1 MARDDRAFPLTRGQL
16 DIWLSQEAGFA
27 GTQWQLG
34 LLVKIDGKVHRDALE
49 QAITQAVAEAEP
61 GRVSFFEVDGQVV
74 QKPIDYPHV
83 ELAFH
88 DLTDHADPVAEAR
101 EMSSAIQRTPMPL
114 NGQMFKFV
122 LFQTGHDEFY
132 LFGCCHHIAI
142 DGLGMALVCRRVA
155 TIYSAMVA
163 GKPIPDAYFGT
174 VQDLIDLESGYEASP
189 DYAEDK
195 AYWSEHLPP
204 ESGPVD
210 RLPDAEG
217 ERDHY
222 SPSASVQL
230 DPSVAN
236 RIKEL
241 SKKLAIRR
249 FSVTTAACA
258 LLVRGWSGSG
268 SEVALDFPVS
278 RRVRPESKT
287 LPAMLAGVVP
297 LVLSTAPESTVADFC
312 KHVDKRIRELLAHQR
327 FPVHT
332 LEGDGLRQAPNR
344 VGINFIPSRLT
355 LDLAGSPATASYTNH
370 GPVGHFGLFFLGAGD
385 QLFLS
390 TAGPGQPFASF
401 GVADLAGRLQQILAA
416 MTEDPDRPL
425 SSIELLTGDEP
436 ALIDRWSNRP
446 ALTEPAPA
454 PVSIPQAFAEHVQ
467 RTPDAVAVTFGA
479 TSLTYAQLDEAS
491 NRLGHLLA
499 DHGVGPGD
507 CVAVMFPR
515 CADAIVSMLAV
526 LKTGAAYVPIDP
538 AHASSR
544 MDFVLA
550 DAAPSAVITTSDL
563 RSRLDDHDLLVV
575 DVHDPAVEAQPG
587 TALPWPAPENTAYI
601 IYTSGTTGTP
611 KGVAIPHLNVTWLIE
626 SLDAGLPPGNVWTQC
641 HSSAFDFSV
650 WEIFGALLRGRRLL
664 VVPESVASSP
674 EDFHA
679 LLVAEQVSVLTQ
691 TPSAVAMLSPE
702 GLESTALVVAGEAC
716 PTDVVDRWA
725 APGRVMLDAYG
736 PTETTVC
743 ASVSTPLTAG
753 DPVVPIG
760 SPIAG
765 AAMFV
770 LDKWLQPVPAGVVG
784 ELYLA
789 GRGVGHGYVRR
800 PGLTA
805 SRFVPNP
812 FGAPGSRMYRTGDLV
827 CWGPDGQ
834 LQYLGRAD
842 EQVKIRGFR
851 IELGEIQSVLAGLDG
866 VEQAAVVA
874 REDRPGDKRLVGY
887 ITGTADPAELRAQ
900 LADRLPPYMVPTA
913 VMVLDALPLTGN
925 GKLDKRALPS
935 PEYAAG
941 EYRAPGDAIEEIL
954 ADIYAQVLGVER
966 VGVDDSFFDLGGDSI
981 LSMQVVARARAAGVI
996 CRPRDV
1002 FVEQTVARL
1011 ARVSQVAVDG
1021 ELGAADEGIGPV
1033 RPTPI
1038 MRWLQ
1043 DIDGPIDEFNQ
1054 TMVLA
1059 APAGVGVDDV
1069 AVVLQALLD
1078 RHPMLRLR
1086 VQDDGAGGWSLEAP
1100 EVGSVRAADCL
1111 RAVDS
1116 LSDAAL
1122 VEARSRLNVS
1132 DGVMLSAV
1140 WASETS
1146 QLVLVVH
1153 HLAVDG
1159 VSWRTLIEDINIA
1172 WAQHQ
1177 GGQEIAL
1184 PVPGTSFGRWS
1195 SILAEYA
1202 KSPAVVAAAAAWQQV
1217 VATPAVL
1224 PAVGPDDTYAS
1235 AGQLSASLDVQ
1246 TTRLLLGEVP
1256 AAFHAGVQDILL
1268 IAFGLACTEFVG
1280 GGAPI
1285 GIDVEG
1291 HGRHEEIASGVDL
1304 SRTVGWFTTKYP
1316 VALRMSRRL
1325 DWARVVAGEAALGA
1339 VIKDAKEQLR
1349 ALPDG
1354 LSYGLLRY
1362 LNPEIEVQGPDPV
1375 IGFNYLGRLGG
1386 AAADLSDEHWR
1397 LSPDSPS
1404 VSAAAAAI
1412 PLPLGHTVEL
1422 NAGTMDTD
1430 AGPQLHANWTWARS
1444 VLTDEQ
1450 LNRLSRLW
1458 FEALTGICAHVQA
1471 GGGGLTPSDIAPTR
1485 LDQGRI
1491 EQLERRYDVADILP
1505 LTPLQQGLLF
1515 HATGSHAEGDV
1526 YAVQLS
1532 VTLRGALDP
1541 HRLHRALHT
1550 VVTRHPNL
1558 AARFCP
1564 ELGEPVQIIPAE
1576 PEIAWRYLELDASD
1590 VDEQLEQLSADE
1602 RAAVRELGDRPP
1614 FGAAL
1619 IRTADTEHRFVLT
1632 VHHLVMDGWS
1642 LPVLLQEI
1650 FACYYGARLPAPAPY
1665 RGFVTWLAARDVPA
1679 ARAAWRAVLDG
1690 FDTPT
1695 LVAPRGADA
1704 PGRRGVASFRMAAET
1719 TSAVSELARRRRTTV
1734 NTVLQAAWAQLL
1746 MMLTG
1751 QHDVAFG
1758 TAVSG
1763 RPAELPG
1770 AESMVGLLINTV
1782 PVRARAAAATTI
1794 ADLLDQLQCAHNDT
1808 VEHQHLGLN
1817 EIHRVTGQDQLFDT
1831 LLVYENYPIDTAA
1844 LSAAD
1849 DLTATEFSCH
1859 DYNHYPL
1866 SLQVVPG
1873 DELGLRLEFDT
1884 DVFDP
1889 AAIDTLADRL
1899 RRLLAAMPAD
1909 PDRPL
1914 RSLDLLDSTE
1924 HTRLQRWG
1932 NRPALS
1938 RPATGPSLPEL
1949 FTAQVANAPHAVA
1962 LRCAGRSMTY
1972 RELDEASTRL
1982 AHLLAGHGATPGC
1995 FVALLFSRSA
2005 EAIVA
2010 MLAVLK
2016 TGAAYLPIDPALPA
2030 TRIEFM
2036 LGDAAP
2042 VVAVSTAGLRA
2053 RLEAF
2058 GLPVVDVAATGAQPG
2073 GPLPPP
2079 APDNIAYLLYTSGTT
2094 GVPKG
2099 VAVTHRNVAQLL
2111 ESLHASLPGTGVW
2124 SQCHSYGFDV
2134 SVQEIWGALAGGGR
2148 LVVVPESVTSSPDEL
2163 HALLIAE
2170 NVTVLSQTPSALAAL
2185 SPRNLHA
2192 ALVIGGEPCPAALAD
2207 RWAPGRVMINAY
2219 GPTETTVDAVL
2230 STPLAAGAGAP
2241 PLGSPVAGAT
2251 LFVLDGWLRPVPA
2264 GVTGELY
2271 IAGAGVAAGYLGR
2284 AGLTAARFVA
2294 CPFGGA
2300 GARMYRTGDLVR
2312 WDRDGRLHYVA
2323 RADQQVK
2330 IRGHRIELG
2339 EIHSALAELDGVE
2352 QAAVIAREDRPGEK
2366 RIVGYLTGTAD
2377 PAAIRARLA
2386 ERLPAYMVPAAV
2398 LAIEALPLTPN
2409 GKLDARA
2416 LPAPEYAGGAYR
2428 APSTPTEEIIA
2439 GIYTQVL
2446 GLHRV
2451 GVDDSFFDLG
2461 GDSLSAMRVIAA
2473 VNAGLDAR
2481 LSVRVLFE
2489 APTIA
2494 QLAARLG
2501 EGGHRFA
2508 AVVAAERPAVVPL
2521 SFAQSRLWF
2530 IGQLHGPSPVYNMV
2544 AALRLHGPVDI
2555 GALGAALHDV
2565 VTRHESLRTVFA
2577 ATDGTPAQVVLP
2589 PDRADIGWQVIDA
2602 SGWSPARVDDAIRDT
2617 ARHTFDLAAEIPLRA
2632 VLLRCGDEEH
2642 LLVAVVHHIA
2652 ADGWSLTPLVR
2663 DLARAY
2669 ASRSAGRVPDWV
2681 PLPVQYV
2688 DYTLWQRAQFGDLDD
2703 PHSLIAGQL
2712 RYWESALAGMPERLE
2727 LPTDRPYPVVA
2738 DFRGASVAVEWPAQL
2753 QQQISRLAGAH
2764 NATSF
2769 MVVQAA
2775 LAVLL
2780 AKVSASSDVA
2790 VGFPIAGRRDPALD
2804 DVVGFFVNTLVLRV
2818 DVSGDPTVAE
2828 LLARVRQ
2835 RSLAAYEHQ
2844 DVPFEVLV
2852 ERLNPAR
2859 SLAHHPLVQVMLA
2872 WQNIE
2877 PTELSLGQVRVI
2889 PLPVDTRTARMDLA
2903 WSLAERWT
2911 PDGSPAGIG
2920 GAVEFRTDVFDT
2932 ATVEALTQRLRR
2944 VLAAMTAD
2952 PGRRLSSIDLLDPAE
2967 HARLDALGNRAVLT
2981 RPQHPPTSIPE
2992 VFAAHVAR
3000 TPHAVAVTCGRRSW
3014 TYRELDS
3021 SANRLAHLLIH
3032 HGAGPGDCVALLLER
3047 SAEAVAAILG
3057 VLKAGAAYLPIDP
3070 SLPSARIEF
3079 MLTDAAPA
3087 AVLTSTE
3094 FHCRLQ
3100 EYDQTV
3106 IDVDDPS
3113 IREQPVTA
3121 PPAPAPDNIAYLI
3134 YTSGT
3139 TGVPKGVAVTH
3150 RNATQLFASLGAA
3163 GLPAA
3168 PGKVW
3173 GQCHSLAFDFS
3184 VWEIFGALLNGG
3196 RVLVVPDDVVRS
3208 PKDLHALLVAERV
3221 DMLTQTPSEVGVLS
3235 PDGLESTTL
3244 AVAGEACPVEVVDRW
3259 APGRVMINVYGPTET
3274 TIVAAVSAPL
3284 TPGPEAPPIGAPVP
3298 GTALRVLDAH
3308 LRPVPPGVVGELYV
3322 AGAGVSTGYLGRPG
3336 LTASRFVACPFGGA
3350 GERMYRTGDL
3360 VRWGADGQLQ
3370 YLGRADEQVKIR
3382 GYRIELGEI
3391 QSALAALDGVD
3402 QAAVI
3407 AREDRPGDKR
3417 LVGYVTGTADLAQLR
3432 TALAER
3438 LPGYMVPAAV
3448 LMLDA
3453 LPLTPSGKL
3462 DTGALPAPD
3471 YQGPE
3476 GYLAPAG
3483 AVEEIL
3489 AWLYAQVL
3497 GLPRRVGVQESFF
3510 DLGGDSLSAMR
3521 LVAAI
3526 YNALDIHLPVRAV
3539 FEAPSVRSL
3548 SQRLNADPAVA
3559 QGLRADFASVH
3570 GRDATEVY
3578 ASDLTLDKF
3587 IDAATL
3593 SAAPAL
3599 PGPGAEVRTVLLT
3612 GATGFLGRYLVLQW
3626 LERLELADGKLI
3638 CLVRAASDDD
3648 ARRRLERTFDS
3659 GDPALLRYFHELAAD
3674 HLEVIAGDKGRAN
3687 LGLDDRTW
3695 QRLADTVDLI
3705 VDAAAVV
3712 NGVLPYQEL
3721 FGPNVAGTAELIRLA
3736 LSTRLKPYSYVSTAN
3751 VGDQIEPSAFTEDAD
3766 IRVAGPIRTIDGG
3779 YGNGYGNSKW
3789 AGEVLL
3795 REAHDLC
3802 GLPVSV
3808 FRCDMILADT
3818 SYAGQLNLPD
3828 MFTRLLFSVVASGVA
3843 PRSFY
3848 RLDAHGNRQRAHFD
3862 ALPVEFVAEAIA
3874 TLGAQVGRDA
3884 GTGFATYHVMNPHDD
3899 GIGLDEYVDWL
3910 IEAGYP
3916 IERVDDFDQW
3926 LHRMETALHALPERQ
3941 RHQSVLQLLA
3951 LRNARHVPPADPARG
3966 CLGPTER
3973 FRAAVQE
3980 AKIGADNDI
3989 PHITAP
3995 VIVKYVT
4002 DLQLL
4007 GLL

>member
-743 ASVSTPLTAG
+743 ASISTPLTAG

-1132 DGVMLSAV
+1132 DGVLLSAV

-1146 QLVLVVH
+1146 QLALVVH

-1184 PVPGTSFGRWS
+1184 PVPGTSFARWS

-1235 AGQLSASLDVQ
+1235 AGQLSASLDVE

-1316 VALRMSRRL
+1316 VALRMGRRL

-1375 IGFNYLGRLGG
+1375 IGFNYLGRLGAG
-1386 AAADLSDEHWR
+1386 ADLSEEMWR
-1397 LSPDSPS
+1397 
-1404 VSAAAAAI
+1404 VSADSLSSAAVATAVPM
-1412 PLPLGHTVEL
+1412 PLAHTVEL

-1430 AGPQLHANWTWARS
+1430 AGPQLHANWRWARS

-1471 GGGGLTPSDIAPTR
+1471 GGGGLTPSDIAPAR
-1485 LDQGRI
+1485 LDQQQI
-1491 EQLERRYDVADILP
+1491 DELCQQHQIADVLP
-1505 LTPLQQGLLF
+1505 LSPVQQGLLF
-1515 HATGSHAEGDV
+1515 HTGFAQELEDL
-1526 YAVQLS
+1526 YAVQLGITVS
-1532 VTLRGALDP
+1532 GTLDP
-1541 HRLHRALHT
+1541 HRLRDA
-1550 VVTRHPNL
+1550 VQNAVNRHPNL
-1558 AARFCP
+1558 VARFFD
-1564 ELGEPVQIIPAE
+1564 EFGEPVQIIPAE
-1576 PEIAWRYLELDASD
+1576 PEMAWRYLELDGGD
-1590 VDEQLEQLSADE
+1590 IDGQLEQLSADE
-1602 RAAVRELGDRPP
+1602 RAAVCDLAGQPAFR
-1614 FGAAL
+1614 AAL
-1619 IRTADTEHRFVLT
+1619 IRIADDRHRLLLT
-1632 VHHLVMDGWS
+1632 IHHIVIDGWS
-1642 LPVLLQEI
+1642 LPVLLQEV
-1650 FACYYGARLPAPAPY
+1650 FAGYYGQRLPAPPSY
-1665 RGFVTWLAARDVPA
+1665 RSYLMWLSAQD
-1679 ARAAWRAVLDG
+1679 RAAAQDAWREALAG
-1690 FDTPT
+1690 FETPT
-1695 LVAPRGADA
+1695 LVAPPGKI
-1704 PGRRGVASFRMAAET
+1704 GRRAVATYTVSADT
-1719 TSAVSELARRRRTTV
+1719 TKALGELARSSRTTV
-1734 NTVLQAAWAQLL
+1734 STVLQGAWAQLL
-1746 MMLTG
+1746 TWLTG

-1763 RPAELPG
+1763 RPTELPG
-1770 AESMVGLLINTV
+1770 ADAMVGLLINTV
-1782 PVRARAAAATTI
+1782 PVRADIAAATTVV
-1794 ADLLDQLQCAHNDT
+1794 DLLEQLQRAHADT
-1808 VEHQHLGLN
+1808 LEHEHLALN
-1817 EIHRVTGQDQLFDT
+1817 EIHRVTGHDQLFDT
-1831 LLVYENYPIDTAA
+1831 LFLYENYPIDASA
-1844 LSAAD
+1844 LLDVHELAV
-1849 DLTATEFSCH
+1849 TEFSSREF
-1859 DYNHYPL
+1859 NHYPL
-1866 SLQVVPG
+1866 SVVATPG
-1873 DELGLRLEFDT
+1873 HELSLRVEYDT
-1884 DVFDP
+1884 EVFDE
-1889 AAIDTLADRL
+1889 AGIETLIERL
-1899 RRLLAAMPAD
+1899 RQVLAAMTTD
-1909 PDRPL
+1909 PGQRL
-1914 RSLDLLDSTE
+1914 SAIDLLDAAE
-1924 HTRLQRWG
+1924 HERLDAWG
-1932 NRPALS
+1932 NRAVLTRRPAAQASIPALF
-1938 RPATGPSLPEL
+1938 A
-1949 FTAQVANAPHAVA
+1949 AQVARAADAVA
-1962 LRCAGRSMTY
+1962 ITCGERSFTY
-1972 RELDEASTRL
+1972 REVEESANRL
-1982 AHLLAGHGATPGC
+1982 AHLLSGQGAGPGQR
-1995 FVALLFSRSA
+1995 VAVVIPRSA
-2005 EAIVA
+2005 EAVVA
-2010 MLAVLK
+2010 IFAVLK
-2016 TGAAYLPIDPALPA
+2016 TGAAYVPIDPGVPAARLQFVLADSAPVAAVTTAEVRDRLDGFTGQIIDFDDPAVAEQPA
-2030 TRIEFM
+2030 T
-2036 LGDAAP
+2036 
-2042 VVAVSTAGLRA
+2042 
-2053 RLEAF
+2053 
-2058 GLPVVDVAATGAQPG
+2058 GLPVPAA
-2073 GPLPPP
+2073 
-2079 APDNIAYLLYTSGTT
+2079 DNIAY
-2094 GVPKG
+2094 
-2099 VAVTHRNVAQLL
+2099 
-2111 ESLHASLPGTGVW
+2111 
-2124 SQCHSYGFDV
+2124 
-2134 SVQEIWGALAGGGR
+2134 I
-2148 LVVVPESVTSSPDEL
+2148 
-2163 HALLIAE
+2163 
-2170 NVTVLSQTPSALAAL
+2170 
-2185 SPRNLHA
+2185 
-2192 ALVIGGEPCPAALAD
+2192 
-2207 RWAPGRVMINAY
+2207 
-2219 GPTETTVDAVL
+2219 
-2230 STPLAAGAGAP
+2230 
-2241 PLGSPVAGAT
+2241 
-2251 LFVLDGWLRPVPA
+2251 
-2264 GVTGELY
+2264 
-2271 IAGAGVAAGYLGR
+2271 
-2284 AGLTAARFVA
+2284 
-2294 CPFGGA
+2294 
-2300 GARMYRTGDLVR
+2300 
-2312 WDRDGRLHYVA
+2312 
-2323 RADQQVK
+2323 
-2330 IRGHRIELG
+2330 
-2339 EIHSALAELDGVE
+2339 
-2352 QAAVIAREDRPGEK
+2352 
-2366 RIVGYLTGTAD
+2366 
-2377 PAAIRARLA
+2377 
-2386 ERLPAYMVPAAV
+2386 
-2398 LAIEALPLTPN
+2398 
-2409 GKLDARA
+2409 
-2416 LPAPEYAGGAYR
+2416 
-2428 APSTPTEEIIA
+2428 
-2439 GIYTQVL
+2439 
-2446 GLHRV
+2446 
-2451 GVDDSFFDLG
+2451 
-2461 GDSLSAMRVIAA
+2461 
-2473 VNAGLDAR
+2473 
-2481 LSVRVLFE
+2481 
-2489 APTIA
+2489 
-2494 QLAARLG
+2494 
-2501 EGGHRFA
+2501 
-2508 AVVAAERPAVVPL
+2508 
-2521 SFAQSRLWF
+2521 
-2530 IGQLHGPSPVYNMV
+2530 
-2544 AALRLHGPVDI
+2544 
-2555 GALGAALHDV
+2555 
-2565 VTRHESLRTVFA
+2565 
-2577 ATDGTPAQVVLP
+2577 
-2589 PDRADIGWQVIDA
+2589 
-2602 SGWSPARVDDAIRDT
+2602 
-2617 ARHTFDLAAEIPLRA
+2617 
-2632 VLLRCGDEEH
+2632 
-2642 LLVAVVHHIA
+2642 
-2652 ADGWSLTPLVR
+2652 
-2663 DLARAY
+2663 
-2669 ASRSAGRVPDWV
+2669 
-2681 PLPVQYV
+2681 
-2688 DYTLWQRAQFGDLDD
+2688 
-2703 PHSLIAGQL
+2703 
-2712 RYWESALAGMPERLE
+2712 
-2727 LPTDRPYPVVA
+2727 
-2738 DFRGASVAVEWPAQL
+2738 
-2753 QQQISRLAGAH
+2753 
-2764 NATSF
+2764 
-2769 MVVQAA
+2769 
-2775 LAVLL
+2775 
-2780 AKVSASSDVA
+2780 
-2790 VGFPIAGRRDPALD
+2790 
-2804 DVVGFFVNTLVLRV
+2804 
-2818 DVSGDPTVAE
+2818 
-2828 LLARVRQ
+2828 
-2835 RSLAAYEHQ
+2835 
-2844 DVPFEVLV
+2844 
-2852 ERLNPAR
+2852 
-2859 SLAHHPLVQVMLA
+2859 
-2872 WQNIE
+2872 
-2877 PTELSLGQVRVI
+2877 
-2889 PLPVDTRTARMDLA
+2889 
-2903 WSLAERWT
+2903 
-2911 PDGSPAGIG
+2911 
-2920 GAVEFRTDVFDT
+2920 
-2932 ATVEALTQRLRR
+2932 
-2944 VLAAMTAD
+2944 
-2952 PGRRLSSIDLLDPAE
+2952 
-2967 HARLDALGNRAVLT
+2967 
-2981 RPQHPPTSIPE
+2981 
-2992 VFAAHVAR
+2992 
-3000 TPHAVAVTCGRRSW
+3000 
-3014 TYRELDS
+3014 
-3021 SANRLAHLLIH
+3021 
-3032 HGAGPGDCVALLLER
+3032 
-3047 SAEAVAAILG
+3047 
-3057 VLKAGAAYLPIDP
+3057 
-3070 SLPSARIEF
+3070 
-3079 MLTDAAPA
+3079 
-3087 AVLTSTE
+3087 
-3094 FHCRLQ
+3094 
-3100 EYDQTV
+3100 
-3106 IDVDDPS
+3106 
-3113 IREQPVTA
+3113 
-3121 PPAPAPDNIAYLI
+3121 I

-3139 TGVPKGVAVTH
+3139 TGTPKGVAIPH
-3150 RNATQLFASLGAA
+3150 RNVTLLLETLDAQLGLGQ
-3163 GLPAA
+3163 
-3168 PGKVW
+3168 VW
-3173 GQCHSLAFDFS
+3173 TQCHSLAFDFS
-3184 VWEIFGALLNGG
+3184 VWEVFGSLLYGG
-3196 RVLVVPDDVVRS
+3196 RLVVVPDAVVRS
-3208 PKDLHALLVAERV
+3208 AEDLHALLVREQV
-3221 DMLTQTPSEVGVLS
+3221 SVLSQTPSAFYALQS
-3235 PDGLESTTL
+3235 ADAL
-3244 AVAGEACPVEVVDRW
+3244 APELGQQLKLQTVVFGGEALEPHRLATW
-3259 APGRVMINVYGPTET
+3259 LHHHPGLPRMINMYGITET
-3274 TIVAAVSAPL
+3274 TVHASFREIVDADVDSSDS
-3284 TPGPEAPPIGAPVP
+3284 PIGVP
-3298 GTALRVLDAH
+3298 LANLAFFVLDGW
-3308 LRPVPPGVVGELYV
+3308 LRPVPVGVVGELYV
-3322 AGAGVSTGYLGRPG
+3322 AGGGLATGYVGRPG
-3336 LTASRFVACPFGGA
+3336 LSATRFVACPFGGPGA
-3350 GERMYRTGDL
+3350 RMYRTGDL

-3370 YLGRADEQVKIR
+3370 YMGRADAQVKIR

-3391 QSALAALDGVD
+3391 QAALAGLDGVEH
-3402 QAAVI
+3402 AAVI

-3417 LVGYVTGTADLAQLR
+3417 LVGYITGTADPAEVRAQLG
-3432 TALAER
+3432 ER
-3438 LPGYMVPAAV
+3438 LPGYMVPSAV
-3448 LMLDA
+3448 VVLDA
-3453 LPLTPSGKL
+3453 LPLTVNGKL
-3462 DTGALPAPD
+3462 DTRALPAPEYSD
-3471 YQGPE
+3471 VDRYR
-3476 GYLAPAG
+3476 APVTAI
-3483 AVEEIL
+3483 EEIL
-3489 AWLYAQVL
+3489 ADIYAQVL
-3497 GLPRRVGVQESFF
+3497 GVERVGVDDSFF
-3510 DLGGDSLSAMR
+3510 DLGGDSILSMQVVARARAAGVICRPRDVFTEQTVARLARVATVATGDDDVVDEGTGRVVATPIMRWLQNMDGPVEQFNQTMVLAAPAGVTPDDVAAVLQALLDRHAMLRLRVEDDGAGGWSLEVPEAGSVQAADCLETVDALSPAALVDARSRLNLADGILVRAVWASETSQLALIIHHLAVDGVSWRTLIEDLNIAWAQHHSGQPVALPTGGMSFARWSALLEDHARRPEVVERAEDWRQVAAVPAVLPGAQPGDTYATAGQLSASLDVETTR
-3521 LVAAI
+3521 LLLGEVPAAFHAGVQDILLIAFGLAWTQFIGTGAPIGIDVEGHGRSEELGPQVDLSRTVGWFTAKYPVALRLGGLSWGQVVGGDEALGAVVKEAKEQLRALPDGLTYGLLRYLNPQAGLDVSDPAIAFNYLGRLGGGAAELSPELWRLSPDSFALAGAAGAVELPLPHTVELNAGTMDTEDGPHLQANWTWARSALDDKQIGRLSELWFDALAGICTHVRAGGGGLTPSDVAAARLTQRDLDELAQR
-3526 YNALDIHLPVRAV
+3526 YRVADVLPLTPLQQGLLFHAGTAQGSQEPEDLYAVQLDISVTGAVDPDRLREAVRTVITRHPNVVAHFSEDFGEPVQILSAEPELAWQYVELDAGADLDEQVERLSSAERVAVGDLAQPPFRGALIRTAEDAYRFVLTNHHIVLDGWSKPLLLQEIFAAYFGVRLPAPVPYRNFITWLSAQDRAAAQAAWREVLAGFDTPTLVGPSGRMALGPRGVAEFHVPADTSRLLGELARSCRTTVSTVLQAAWAQLLMWLTGQHDVVFGTAVSGRPTELAGSESMVGLLINTVPVRATIGAETTIADLLDQLQRAYTHTLEHQHLALNDIHRV
-3539 FEAPSVRSL
+3539 TGHDQIFDTMFVYENYPIDTAALSAVDELTITGFTNREYNHYPLSV
-3548 SQRLNADPAVA
+3548 QAVPGHEI
-3559 QGLRADFASVH
+3559 GLRVEFDTDVFGEA
-3570 GRDATEVY
+3570 RIE
-3578 ASDLTLDKF
+3578 
-3587 IDAATL
+3587 
-3593 SAAPAL
+3593 
-3599 PGPGAEVRTVLLT
+3599 
-3612 GATGFLGRYLVLQW
+3612 
-3626 LERLELADGKLI
+3626 KLI
-3638 CLVRAASDDD
+3638 ERF
-3648 ARRRLERTFDS
+3648 RRVLE
-3659 GDPALLRYFHELAAD
+3659 AM
-3674 HLEVIAGDKGRAN
+3674 
-3687 LGLDDRTW
+3687 
-3695 QRLADTVDLI
+3695 TVDL
-3705 VDAAAVV
+3705 
-3712 NGVLPYQEL
+3712 E
-3721 FGPNVAGTAELIRLA
+3721 E
-3736 LSTRLKPYSYVSTAN
+3736 
-3751 VGDQIEPSAFTEDAD
+3751 
-3766 IRVAGPIRTIDGG
+3766 
-3779 YGNGYGNSKW
+3779 
-3789 AGEVLL
+3789 
-3795 REAHDLC
+3795 
-3802 GLPVSV
+3802 
-3808 FRCDMILADT
+3808 
-3818 SYAGQLNLPD
+3818 
-3828 MFTRLLFSVVASGVA
+3828 
-3843 PRSFY
+3843 
-3848 RLDAHGNRQRAHFD
+3848 
-3862 ALPVEFVAEAIA
+3862 
-3874 TLGAQVGRDA
+3874 
-3884 GTGFATYHVMNPHDD
+3884 
-3899 GIGLDEYVDWL
+3899 
-3910 IEAGYP
+3910 
-3916 IERVDDFDQW
+3916 
-3926 LHRMETALHALPERQ
+3926 
-3941 RHQSVLQLLA
+3941 QS
-3951 LRNARHVPPADPARG
+3951 
-3966 CLGPTER
+3966 
-3973 FRAAVQE
+3973 
-3980 AKIGADNDI
+3980 
-3989 PHITAP
+3989 
-3995 VIVKYVT
+3995 
-4002 DLQLL
+4002 
-4007 GLL
+4007 

>member
-1 MARDDRAFPLTRGQL
+1 
-16 DIWLSQEAGFA
+16 
-27 GTQWQLG
+27 
-34 LLVKIDGKVHRDALE
+34 
-49 QAITQAVAEAEP
+49 
-61 GRVSFFEVDGQVV
+61 
-74 QKPIDYPHV
+74 
-83 ELAFH
+83 
-88 DLTDHADPVAEAR
+88 
-101 EMSSAIQRTPMPL
+101 
-114 NGQMFKFV
+114 
-122 LFQTGHDEFY
+122 
-132 LFGCCHHIAI
+132 
-142 DGLGMALVCRRVA
+142 
-155 TIYSAMVA
+155 
-163 GKPIPDAYFGT
+163 
-174 VQDLIDLESGYEASP
+174 
-189 DYAEDK
+189 
-195 AYWSEHLPP
+195 
-204 ESGPVD
+204 
-210 RLPDAEG
+210 
-217 ERDHY
+217 
-222 SPSASVQL
+222 
-230 DPSVAN
+230 
-236 RIKEL
+236 
-241 SKKLAIRR
+241 
-249 FSVTTAACA
+249 
-258 LLVRGWSGSG
+258 
-268 SEVALDFPVS
+268 
-278 RRVRPESKT
+278 
-287 LPAMLAGVVP
+287 
-297 LVLSTAPESTVADFC
+297 
-312 KHVDKRIRELLAHQR
+312 
-327 FPVHT
+327 
-332 LEGDGLRQAPNR
+332 
-344 VGINFIPSRLT
+344 
-355 LDLAGSPATASYTNH
+355 
-370 GPVGHFGLFFLGAGD
+370 
-385 QLFLS
+385 
-390 TAGPGQPFASF
+390 
-401 GVADLAGRLQQILAA
+401 
-416 MTEDPDRPL
+416 
-425 SSIELLTGDEP
+425 
-436 ALIDRWSNRP
+436 
-446 ALTEPAPA
+446 
-454 PVSIPQAFAEHVQ
+454 
-467 RTPDAVAVTFGA
+467 
-479 TSLTYAQLDEAS
+479 
-491 NRLGHLLA
+491 
-499 DHGVGPGD
+499 
-507 CVAVMFPR
+507 
-515 CADAIVSMLAV
+515 
-526 LKTGAAYVPIDP
+526 
-538 AHASSR
+538 
-544 MDFVLA
+544 
-550 DAAPSAVITTSDL
+550 
-563 RSRLDDHDLLVV
+563 
-575 DVHDPAVEAQPG
+575 
-587 TALPWPAPENTAYI
+587 
-601 IYTSGTTGTP
+601 
-611 KGVAIPHLNVTWLIE
+611 
-626 SLDAGLPPGNVWTQC
+626 
-641 HSSAFDFSV
+641 
-650 WEIFGALLRGRRLL
+650 
-664 VVPESVASSP
+664 
-674 EDFHA
+674 
-679 LLVAEQVSVLTQ
+679 
-691 TPSAVAMLSPE
+691 
-702 GLESTALVVAGEAC
+702 
-716 PTDVVDRWA
+716 
-725 APGRVMLDAYG
+725 
-736 PTETTVC
+736 
-743 ASVSTPLTAG
+743 
-753 DPVVPIG
+753 
-760 SPIAG
+760 
-765 AAMFV
+765 
-770 LDKWLQPVPAGVVG
+770 
-784 ELYLA
+784 
-789 GRGVGHGYVRR
+789 
-800 PGLTA
+800 
-805 SRFVPNP
+805 
-812 FGAPGSRMYRTGDLV
+812 
-827 CWGPDGQ
+827 
-834 LQYLGRAD
+834 
-842 EQVKIRGFR
+842 
-851 IELGEIQSVLAGLDG
+851 
-866 VEQAAVVA
+866 
-874 REDRPGDKRLVGY
+874 
-887 ITGTADPAELRAQ
+887 
-900 LADRLPPYMVPTA
+900 
-913 VMVLDALPLTGN
+913 
-925 GKLDKRALPS
+925 
-935 PEYAAG
+935 
-941 EYRAPGDAIEEIL
+941 
-954 ADIYAQVLGVER
+954 
-966 VGVDDSFFDLGGDSI
+966 
-981 LSMQVVARARAAGVI
+981 
-996 CRPRDV
+996 
-1002 FVEQTVARL
+1002 
-1011 ARVSQVAVDG
+1011 
-1021 ELGAADEGIGPV
+1021 
-1033 RPTPI
+1033 
-1038 MRWLQ
+1038 
-1043 DIDGPIDEFNQ
+1043 
-1054 TMVLA
+1054 
-1059 APAGVGVDDV
+1059 
-1069 AVVLQALLD
+1069 
-1078 RHPMLRLR
+1078 
-1086 VQDDGAGGWSLEAP
+1086 
-1100 EVGSVRAADCL
+1100 
-1111 RAVDS
+1111 
-1116 LSDAAL
+1116 
-1122 VEARSRLNVS
+1122 
-1132 DGVMLSAV
+1132 
-1140 WASETS
+1140 
-1146 QLVLVVH
+1146 
-1153 HLAVDG
+1153 
-1159 VSWRTLIEDINIA
+1159 
-1172 WAQHQ
+1172 
-1177 GGQEIAL
+1177 
-1184 PVPGTSFGRWS
+1184 
-1195 SILAEYA
+1195 
-1202 KSPAVVAAAAAWQQV
+1202 
-1217 VATPAVL
+1217 
-1224 PAVGPDDTYAS
+1224 
-1235 AGQLSASLDVQ
+1235 
-1246 TTRLLLGEVP
+1246 
-1256 AAFHAGVQDILL
+1256 
-1268 IAFGLACTEFVG
+1268 
-1280 GGAPI
+1280 
-1285 GIDVEG
+1285 
-1291 HGRHEEIASGVDL
+1291 
-1304 SRTVGWFTTKYP
+1304 
-1316 VALRMSRRL
+1316 
-1325 DWARVVAGEAALGA
+1325 
-1339 VIKDAKEQLR
+1339 
-1349 ALPDG
+1349 
-1354 LSYGLLRY
+1354 
-1362 LNPEIEVQGPDPV
+1362 
-1375 IGFNYLGRLGG
+1375 
-1386 AAADLSDEHWR
+1386 
-1397 LSPDSPS
+1397 
-1404 VSAAAAAI
+1404 AAAAAI

-2932 ATVEALTQRLRR
+2932 ATVEALTQR
-2944 VLAAMTAD
+2944 
-2952 PGRRLSSIDLLDPAE
+2952 
-2967 HARLDALGNRAVLT
+2967 
-2981 RPQHPPTSIPE
+2981 
-2992 VFAAHVAR
+2992 
-3000 TPHAVAVTCGRRSW
+3000 
-3014 TYRELDS
+3014 
-3021 SANRLAHLLIH
+3021 
-3032 HGAGPGDCVALLLER
+3032 
-3047 SAEAVAAILG
+3047 
-3057 VLKAGAAYLPIDP
+3057 
-3070 SLPSARIEF
+3070 
-3079 MLTDAAPA
+3079 
-3087 AVLTSTE
+3087 
-3094 FHCRLQ
+3094 
-3100 EYDQTV
+3100 
-3106 IDVDDPS
+3106 
-3113 IREQPVTA
+3113 
-3121 PPAPAPDNIAYLI
+3121 
-3134 YTSGT
+3134 
-3139 TGVPKGVAVTH
+3139 
-3150 RNATQLFASLGAA
+3150 
-3163 GLPAA
+3163 
-3168 PGKVW
+3168 
-3173 GQCHSLAFDFS
+3173 
-3184 VWEIFGALLNGG
+3184 
-3196 RVLVVPDDVVRS
+3196 
-3208 PKDLHALLVAERV
+3208 
-3221 DMLTQTPSEVGVLS
+3221 
-3235 PDGLESTTL
+3235 
-3244 AVAGEACPVEVVDRW
+3244 
-3259 APGRVMINVYGPTET
+3259 
-3274 TIVAAVSAPL
+3274 
-3284 TPGPEAPPIGAPVP
+3284 
-3298 GTALRVLDAH
+3298 
-3308 LRPVPPGVVGELYV
+3308 
-3322 AGAGVSTGYLGRPG
+3322 
-3336 LTASRFVACPFGGA
+3336 
-3350 GERMYRTGDL
+3350 
-3360 VRWGADGQLQ
+3360 
-3370 YLGRADEQVKIR
+3370 
-3382 GYRIELGEI
+3382 
-3391 QSALAALDGVD
+3391 
-3402 QAAVI
+3402 
-3407 AREDRPGDKR
+3407 
-3417 LVGYVTGTADLAQLR
+3417 
-3432 TALAER
+3432 
-3438 LPGYMVPAAV
+3438 
-3448 LMLDA
+3448 
-3453 LPLTPSGKL
+3453 
-3462 DTGALPAPD
+3462 
-3471 YQGPE
+3471 
-3476 GYLAPAG
+3476 
-3483 AVEEIL
+3483 
-3489 AWLYAQVL
+3489 
-3497 GLPRRVGVQESFF
+3497 
-3510 DLGGDSLSAMR
+3510 
-3521 LVAAI
+3521 
-3526 YNALDIHLPVRAV
+3526 
-3539 FEAPSVRSL
+3539 
-3548 SQRLNADPAVA
+3548 
-3559 QGLRADFASVH
+3559 
-3570 GRDATEVY
+3570 
-3578 ASDLTLDKF
+3578 
-3587 IDAATL
+3587 
-3593 SAAPAL
+3593 
-3599 PGPGAEVRTVLLT
+3599 
-3612 GATGFLGRYLVLQW
+3612 
-3626 LERLELADGKLI
+3626 
-3638 CLVRAASDDD
+3638 
-3648 ARRRLERTFDS
+3648 
-3659 GDPALLRYFHELAAD
+3659 
-3674 HLEVIAGDKGRAN
+3674 
-3687 LGLDDRTW
+3687 
-3695 QRLADTVDLI
+3695 
-3705 VDAAAVV
+3705 
-3712 NGVLPYQEL
+3712 
-3721 FGPNVAGTAELIRLA
+3721 
-3736 LSTRLKPYSYVSTAN
+3736 
-3751 VGDQIEPSAFTEDAD
+3751 
-3766 IRVAGPIRTIDGG
+3766 
-3779 YGNGYGNSKW
+3779 
-3789 AGEVLL
+3789 
-3795 REAHDLC
+3795 
-3802 GLPVSV
+3802 
-3808 FRCDMILADT
+3808 
-3818 SYAGQLNLPD
+3818 
-3828 MFTRLLFSVVASGVA
+3828 
-3843 PRSFY
+3843 
-3848 RLDAHGNRQRAHFD
+3848 
-3862 ALPVEFVAEAIA
+3862 
-3874 TLGAQVGRDA
+3874 
-3884 GTGFATYHVMNPHDD
+3884 
-3899 GIGLDEYVDWL
+3899 
-3910 IEAGYP
+3910 
-3916 IERVDDFDQW
+3916 
-3926 LHRMETALHALPERQ
+3926 
-3941 RHQSVLQLLA
+3941 
-3951 LRNARHVPPADPARG
+3951 
-3966 CLGPTER
+3966 
-3973 FRAAVQE
+3973 
-3980 AKIGADNDI
+3980 
-3989 PHITAP
+3989 
-3995 VIVKYVT
+3995 
-4002 DLQLL
+4002 
-4007 GLL
+4007 

>member
-1 MARDDRAFPLTRGQL
+1 
-16 DIWLSQEAGFA
+16 
-27 GTQWQLG
+27 
-34 LLVKIDGKVHRDALE
+34 
-49 QAITQAVAEAEP
+49 
-61 GRVSFFEVDGQVV
+61 
-74 QKPIDYPHV
+74 
-83 ELAFH
+83 
-88 DLTDHADPVAEAR
+88 
-101 EMSSAIQRTPMPL
+101 
-114 NGQMFKFV
+114 
-122 LFQTGHDEFY
+122 
-132 LFGCCHHIAI
+132 
-142 DGLGMALVCRRVA
+142 
-155 TIYSAMVA
+155 
-163 GKPIPDAYFGT
+163 
-174 VQDLIDLESGYEASP
+174 
-189 DYAEDK
+189 
-195 AYWSEHLPP
+195 
-204 ESGPVD
+204 
-210 RLPDAEG
+210 
-217 ERDHY
+217 
-222 SPSASVQL
+222 
-230 DPSVAN
+230 
-236 RIKEL
+236 
-241 SKKLAIRR
+241 
-249 FSVTTAACA
+249 
-258 LLVRGWSGSG
+258 
-268 SEVALDFPVS
+268 
-278 RRVRPESKT
+278 
-287 LPAMLAGVVP
+287 
-297 LVLSTAPESTVADFC
+297 
-312 KHVDKRIRELLAHQR
+312 
-327 FPVHT
+327 
-332 LEGDGLRQAPNR
+332 
-344 VGINFIPSRLT
+344 
-355 LDLAGSPATASYTNH
+355 
-370 GPVGHFGLFFLGAGD
+370 
-385 QLFLS
+385 
-390 TAGPGQPFASF
+390 
-401 GVADLAGRLQQILAA
+401 
-416 MTEDPDRPL
+416 
-425 SSIELLTGDEP
+425 
-436 ALIDRWSNRP
+436 
-446 ALTEPAPA
+446 
-454 PVSIPQAFAEHVQ
+454 
-467 RTPDAVAVTFGA
+467 
-479 TSLTYAQLDEAS
+479 
-491 NRLGHLLA
+491 
-499 DHGVGPGD
+499 
-507 CVAVMFPR
+507 
-515 CADAIVSMLAV
+515 
-526 LKTGAAYVPIDP
+526 
-538 AHASSR
+538 
-544 MDFVLA
+544 
-550 DAAPSAVITTSDL
+550 
-563 RSRLDDHDLLVV
+563 
-575 DVHDPAVEAQPG
+575 
-587 TALPWPAPENTAYI
+587 
-601 IYTSGTTGTP
+601 
-611 KGVAIPHLNVTWLIE
+611 
-626 SLDAGLPPGNVWTQC
+626 
-641 HSSAFDFSV
+641 
-650 WEIFGALLRGRRLL
+650 
-664 VVPESVASSP
+664 
-674 EDFHA
+674 
-679 LLVAEQVSVLTQ
+679 
-691 TPSAVAMLSPE
+691 
-702 GLESTALVVAGEAC
+702 
-716 PTDVVDRWA
+716 
-725 APGRVMLDAYG
+725 
-736 PTETTVC
+736 
-743 ASVSTPLTAG
+743 
-753 DPVVPIG
+753 
-760 SPIAG
+760 
-765 AAMFV
+765 
-770 LDKWLQPVPAGVVG
+770 
-784 ELYLA
+784 
-789 GRGVGHGYVRR
+789 
-800 PGLTA
+800 
-805 SRFVPNP
+805 
-812 FGAPGSRMYRTGDLV
+812 
-827 CWGPDGQ
+827 
-834 LQYLGRAD
+834 
-842 EQVKIRGFR
+842 
-851 IELGEIQSVLAGLDG
+851 
-866 VEQAAVVA
+866 
-874 REDRPGDKRLVGY
+874 
-887 ITGTADPAELRAQ
+887 
-900 LADRLPPYMVPTA
+900 
-913 VMVLDALPLTGN
+913 
-925 GKLDKRALPS
+925 
-935 PEYAAG
+935 
-941 EYRAPGDAIEEIL
+941 
-954 ADIYAQVLGVER
+954 
-966 VGVDDSFFDLGGDSI
+966 
-981 LSMQVVARARAAGVI
+981 
-996 CRPRDV
+996 
-1002 FVEQTVARL
+1002 
-1011 ARVSQVAVDG
+1011 
-1021 ELGAADEGIGPV
+1021 
-1033 RPTPI
+1033 
-1038 MRWLQ
+1038 
-1043 DIDGPIDEFNQ
+1043 
-1054 TMVLA
+1054 
-1059 APAGVGVDDV
+1059 
-1069 AVVLQALLD
+1069 
-1078 RHPMLRLR
+1078 
-1086 VQDDGAGGWSLEAP
+1086 
-1100 EVGSVRAADCL
+1100 
-1111 RAVDS
+1111 
-1116 LSDAAL
+1116 
-1122 VEARSRLNVS
+1122 
-1132 DGVMLSAV
+1132 
-1140 WASETS
+1140 
-1146 QLVLVVH
+1146 
-1153 HLAVDG
+1153 
-1159 VSWRTLIEDINIA
+1159 
-1172 WAQHQ
+1172 
-1177 GGQEIAL
+1177 
-1184 PVPGTSFGRWS
+1184 
-1195 SILAEYA
+1195 
-1202 KSPAVVAAAAAWQQV
+1202 
-1217 VATPAVL
+1217 
-1224 PAVGPDDTYAS
+1224 
-1235 AGQLSASLDVQ
+1235 
-1246 TTRLLLGEVP
+1246 
-1256 AAFHAGVQDILL
+1256 
-1268 IAFGLACTEFVG
+1268 
-1280 GGAPI
+1280 
-1285 GIDVEG
+1285 
-1291 HGRHEEIASGVDL
+1291 
-1304 SRTVGWFTTKYP
+1304 TKYP
-1316 VALRMSRRL
+1316 VALRMGRRL

-1471 GGGGLTPSDIAPTR
+1471 GGGGLTPSDIAPTL

-1491 EQLERRYDVADILP
+1491 EQLERHYDVADILP

-1576 PEIAWRYLELDASD
+1576 PGMAWRYLELDAGD
-1590 VDEQLEQLSADE
+1590 IDEQLERLGEAE

-1632 VHHLVMDGWS
+1632 VHHVVMDGWS

-1665 RGFVTWLAARDVPA
+1665 RGFVTWLAARDVRA
-1679 ARAAWRAVLDG
+1679 ASAAWRAVLDG

-1704 PGRRGVASFRMAAET
+1704 PGRRGVASFRVTAET

-1782 PVRARAAAATTI
+1782 PVRARATAATTI
-1794 ADLLDQLQCAHNDT
+1794 ADLVDQLQCAHNHT

-1817 EIHRVTGQDQLFDT
+1817 EIHRITGQDQLFDT

-1859 DYNHYPL
+1859 DSNHYPL

-1899 RRLLAAMPAD
+1899 RKLLAAMPAD

-1949 FTAQVANAPHAVA
+1949 FTAQVANAPHTVA

-1995 FVALLFSRSA
+1995 FVALLLSRSA

-2042 VVAVSTAGLRA
+2042 VVAVSTTDLRA

-2058 GLPVVDVAATGAQPG
+2058 GLPVVDVAATGAQPR
-2073 GPLPPP
+2073 GPLPAP

-2185 SPRNLHA
+2185 STRNLHA

-2251 LFVLDGWLRPVPA
+2251 LFVLDAWLRPVPA

-2284 AGLTAARFVA
+2284 PGLTAARFVA

-2312 WDRDGRLHYVA
+2312 WDRDGRLHYVV

-2330 IRGHRIELG
+2330 IRGYRIELG
-2339 EIHSALAELDGVE
+2339 EIHSALAELDGVGE
-2352 QAAVIAREDRPGEK
+2352 VAVIAREDRPGEK
-2366 RIVGYLTGTAD
+2366 RIVGYLTDTAD

-2439 GIYTQVL
+2439 GIYSQVL

-2544 AALRLHGPVDI
+2544 AALRLHGRLDI
-2555 GALGAALHDV
+2555 GALGVALHDV

-2602 SGWSPARVDDAIRDT
+2602 SGWSPARLDDVIRDT

-2632 VLLRCGDEEH
+2632 VLLRCGDEEHLLVAVVHHIAADGWSLTPLVRDLARAYASRSAGRVPDWVPLPVQYVDYTLWQRAQFGDLDDPHSLIAGQLRYWEHTLAGMPERLELPTDRPYPVVADFRGASVTIDWPAQLQQQISRLARAHNATSFMVVQAALAVLLAKVSASSDVAVGFPIAGRRDPALDDVVGFFVNTLVLRVDVSGDPTVAELVARVRQRSLAAYEHQDVPFEVLVERLNPARSLAHHPLVQVMLAWQNIEPTELSLGQVRVIPLPVDTRTARMDLAWSLAERWTSDGSPAGIGGAVEFRTDVFDTATVEALTQRLRRVLAAMTADPGRRLSSIDLLDPDEHARLDALGNRAALTRPQHPPTSIPAMFAAQVARTPHAVALTANGRSVTYRRLEEHANQLAHLLIRNGAGPGRCVAVLLERSAEAVAAILGVLKAGAAYLPVDPGLPSARIEFMLADSAPAAVLTSTEFHCRLKEYDQTVIDVDDPSIREQPATAPPAPAPDNIAYLIYTSGTTGVPKGVAVTHRNATQLFASLGAAGLPAAPGKVWGQCHSLAFDFSVWEIFGALTGGGRLLVVPDDVVRSPEDLCALLIDEHVDVLSQTPSAFDALQRADSAGRLNPQTVIFGGEALIPHRLGGWLDGHPARPRLINMYGITETTVHASFREIVDGDIDGNVSPIGMPLAHLGFFVLDGWLRPVPAGVTGELYIAGAGVAAGYLGRPGLTASRFVACPFGGAGARMYRTGDLARWGADGQLQYLGRADEQVKIRGYRIELGEIQSALAELDGVGEVAVIAREDRPGDKRLIGYVTGTADPAQLRTALAERLPAYLVPAAVVTIDAMPLTPNGKLDTGALPIPDYQGADQYHAPASAVEQTLADIYAHVLDVRPPRLVGIDDSFFDLGGDSLSAMRLVAEVNSRLDVHLGVRALFEAPTIRRLAARLGADGSARAPLVAAERPAVVPLSFAQSRLWFIGQLHGPSPVHNMVAALRLHGRLDIGALGVALHDVVTRHESLRTVFAPTDGTPAQVVLPPDRADIGWQVIDASGWSPARLDDVIRDTARHTFDLAAEIPLRALLLRCGDEEH

-2753 QQQISRLAGAH
+2753 QQQISRLARAH

-2828 LLARVRQ
+2828 LVARVRQ

-2911 PDGSPAGIG
+2911 SDGSPAGIG

-2952 PGRRLSSIDLLDPAE
+2952 PGRRLSSIDLLDPDE
-2967 HARLDALGNRAVLT
+2967 HARLDALGNRAALT
-2981 RPQHPPTSIPE
+2981 RPQHPPTSIPAM
-2992 VFAAHVAR
+2992 FAAQVAR
-3000 TPHAVAVTCGRRSW
+3000 TPHAVALTANGRSV
-3014 TYRELDS
+3014 TYRRLEEH
-3021 SANRLAHLLIH
+3021 ANQLAHLLIRN
-3032 HGAGPGDCVALLLER
+3032 GAGPGRCVAVLLER

-3057 VLKAGAAYLPIDP
+3057 VLKAGAAYLPVDP
-3070 SLPSARIEF
+3070 GLPSARIEF
-3079 MLTDAAPA
+3079 MLADSAPA

-3184 VWEIFGALLNGG
+3184 VWEIFGALTGG

-3360 VRWGADGQLQ
+3360 ARWGADGQLQ

-3391 QSALAALDGVD
+3391 QSALAELDGVE

-3417 LVGYVTGTADLAQLR
+3417 LVGYVTGTADPAQLR

-3448 LMLDA
+3448 LVLDA

-3476 GYLAPAG
+3476 DYLAPAG

-3548 SQRLNADPAVA
+3548 SQRLNADPAAA

-3599 PGPGAEVRTVLLT
+3599 SGPGAEVRTVLLT
-3612 GATGFLGRYLVLQW
+3612 GATGFVGRYLVLQW

-3818 SYAGQLNLPD
+3818 SYAGQLNLSD

-3874 TLGAQVGRDA
+3874 TLGAQVMD
-3884 GTGFATYHVMNPHDD
+3884 GFATYHVMNPHDD

-3926 LHRMETALHALPERQ
+3926 LHRMETALHALSERQ